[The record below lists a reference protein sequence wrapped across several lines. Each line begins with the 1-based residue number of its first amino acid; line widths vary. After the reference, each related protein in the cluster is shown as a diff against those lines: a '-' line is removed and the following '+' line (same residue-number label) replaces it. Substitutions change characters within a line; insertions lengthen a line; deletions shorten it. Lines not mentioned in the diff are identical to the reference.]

1 MFPTADTED
10 ISQSTS
16 YKRSSSPSRDERDSR
31 EPIQVAKPNNSRE
44 ITFNMLLKEMVFCIA
59 LALTTYGALHN
70 T

>member
-1 MFPTADTED
+1 MFSTANTED
-10 ISQSTS
+10 TSQGTS
-16 YKRSSSPSRDERDSR
+16 SKWSSSPSRDVRDSS
-31 EPIQVAKPNNSRE
+31 EPTQVAKPNNNRD